1 MVGKMFFDG
10 CGFRL
15 EKNIIKSIRAPN
27 RKKNENVGINSWKQ
41 RRRRNRQSKTNLDRQ
56 NPKTRKKS
64 CISGI
69 EITKIKRRP
78 TKRETIWAKSVD
90 LARQITKKSKQ
101 HSDVVT
107 SLIANV
113 VIGSI
118 IKKEGWWGYSRLD
131 WRKSK

>member
-1 MVGKMFFDG
+1 MYT
-10 CGFRL
+10 RY
-15 EKNIIKSIRAPN
+15 ERQKNIIKSIRAPN

-78 TKRETIWAKSVD
+78 TKRETI
-90 LARQITKKSKQ
+90 
-101 HSDVVT
+101 
-107 SLIANV
+107 
-113 VIGSI
+113 
-118 IKKEGWWGYSRLD
+118 
-131 WRKSK
+131 